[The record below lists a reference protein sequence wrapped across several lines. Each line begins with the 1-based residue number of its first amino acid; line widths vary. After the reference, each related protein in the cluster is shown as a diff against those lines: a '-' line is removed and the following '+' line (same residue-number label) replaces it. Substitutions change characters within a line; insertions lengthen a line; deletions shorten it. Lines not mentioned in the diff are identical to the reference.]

1 MKQIQVIDTTFSRV
15 NGLTFKEKLILARQL
30 AAIGVDVIEV
40 GTLTSAS
47 EDKLFVKT
55 VLPFV
60 GKVTLS
66 AVVGAEE
73 GAAEAAWDALAPI
86 TNKRL
91 VVEIPTSVVQMEY
104 VCHAKPDKVLDM
116 IASRV
121 AACAALTSEV
131 EFSAADAVRS
141 EPTFLAKACEVAIA
155 SGAKYI
161 TLCDSEGVST
171 PTEISAFLNGF
182 RSSCPAAASLA
193 IAVRCNN
200 TLSMACANSVAAVM
214 GEACAVKTALVSDEA
229 VALDAFVRTV
239 ALRGNDWAMAT
250 SVDSTDITGLRA
262 SMPWLYGERHE
273 GAATAVEAVEASDE
287 ILLAKG
293 TTIGQISDVVA
304 HMGYELT
311 SDDLAKVYKS
321 FEQLVAHKSSVSG
334 KELETIV
341 ANVADEVPPTY
352 ILRSYIVNSGDRISP
367 MAQVEIEK
375 DGEIRH
381 GVSIG
386 DGPIDAALLAVE
398 RVIGTHYELDDFR
411 ISSVTRGQEAMGEAL
426 VRLRSRGKVYS
437 GSGVSTDIIG
447 ASLKAYVNALNKIV
461 FEEQ

>member
-1 MKQIQVIDTTFSRV
+1 MKQIHVIDTTFSRV
-15 NGLTFKEKLILARQL
+15 SGLSFKERLILARQL
-30 AAIGVDVIEV
+30 VNLGVDVIEV
-40 GTLTSAS
+40 GALSDTS
-47 EDKLFVKT
+47 EDKLFIKT
-55 VLPFV
+55 VLPFLGNTTV
-60 GKVTLS
+60 SALVSQEENAAVSAWEALS
-66 AVVGAEE
+66 P
-73 GAAEAAWDALAPI
+73 L

-104 VCHAKPDKVLDM
+104 FCHAKPDKVLEM

-121 AACAALTSEV
+121 AACAALTEEV

-141 EPTFLAKACEVAIA
+141 EPAFLVKACETALA
-155 SGAKYI
+155 AGAKYI
-161 TLCDSEGVST
+161 TLCDSEGVVT
-171 PTEISAFLNGF
+171 PTEITAFIKNFREASAAF
-182 RSSCPAAASLA
+182 ASVS

-200 TLSMACANSVAAVM
+200 ALSMACANSVAAVM
-214 GEACAVKTALVSDEA
+214 SEAVAVKTTLVGDDA
-229 VALDAFVRTV
+229 VSLSAFVRTV
-239 ALRGNDWAMAT
+239 ALRGNDWSLTTA
-250 SVDSTDITGLRA
+250 VDPTAITRIA
-262 SMPWLYGERHE
+262 SSMPWLYGEKAE
-273 GAATAVEAVEASDE
+273 GVATAVESVEDSDE

-293 TTIGQISDVVA
+293 TTIGQIADVVA
-304 HMGYELT
+304 HMGYEIS
-311 SDDLAKVYKS
+311 SDDLAKVYKA
-321 FEQLVAHKSSVSG
+321 FEQLVERKAVSG
-334 KELETIV
+334 KELEIIV

-375 DGEIRH
+375 DGEVRH

-386 DGPIDAALLAVE
+386 NGPIDAAFLAVE
-398 RVIGTHYELDDFR
+398 KVIGTNYELDDFR

-447 ASLKAYVNALNKIV
+447 ASLRAYVNALNKIV

>member
-1 MKQIQVIDTTFSRV
+1 MKQIHVIDTTFSRV
-15 NGLTFKEKLILARQL
+15 SGLSFKERLILARQL
-30 AAIGVDVIEV
+30 VNLGVDVIEV
-40 GTLTSAS
+40 GALSDTS
-47 EDKLFVKT
+47 EDKLFIKT
-55 VLPFV
+55 VLPFLGNATV
-60 GKVTLS
+60 SALVSQEENAAVSAWEALS
-66 AVVGAEE
+66 P
-73 GAAEAAWDALAPI
+73 L

-104 VCHAKPDKVLDM
+104 FCHAKPDKVLEM

-121 AACAALTSEV
+121 AACAALTEEV

-141 EPTFLAKACEVAIA
+141 EPAFLVKACETALA
-155 SGAKYI
+155 AGAKYI
-161 TLCDSEGVST
+161 TLCDSEGVVT
-171 PTEISAFLNGF
+171 PTEITAFIKNFREASAAF
-182 RSSCPAAASLA
+182 ASVS

-200 TLSMACANSVAAVM
+200 ALSMACANSVAAVM
-214 GEACAVKTALVSDEA
+214 SEAVAVKTTLVGDDA
-229 VALDAFVRTV
+229 VSLSAFVRTV
-239 ALRGNDWAMAT
+239 ALRGNDWSLTTA
-250 SVDSTDITGLRA
+250 VDPTAITRIA
-262 SMPWLYGERHE
+262 SSMPWLYGEKAE
-273 GAATAVEAVEASDE
+273 GVATAVESVEDSDE

-293 TTIGQISDVVA
+293 TTIGQIADVVA
-304 HMGYELT
+304 HMGYEIS
-311 SDDLAKVYKS
+311 SDDLAKVYKA
-321 FEQLVAHKSSVSG
+321 FEQLVERKAVSG
-334 KELETIV
+334 KELEIIV

-375 DGEIRH
+375 DGEVRH

-386 DGPIDAALLAVE
+386 NGPIDAAFLAVE
-398 RVIGTHYELDDFR
+398 KVIGTNYELDDFR

-447 ASLKAYVNALNKIV
+447 ASLRAYVNALNKIV

>member
-1 MKQIQVIDTTFSRV
+1 MKQIHVIDTTFSRV
-15 NGLTFKEKLILARQL
+15 SGLSFKERLILARQL
-30 AAIGVDVIEV
+30 VNLGVDVIEV
-40 GTLTSAS
+40 GALSDTS
-47 EDKLFVKT
+47 EDKLFIKT
-55 VLPFV
+55 VLPFLGNTTV
-60 GKVTLS
+60 SALVSQEENAAVSAWEALS
-66 AVVGAEE
+66 P
-73 GAAEAAWDALAPI
+73 L

-104 VCHAKPDKVLDM
+104 FCHAKPDKVLEM

-121 AACAALTSEV
+121 AACAALTEEV

-141 EPTFLAKACEVAIA
+141 EPAFLVKACETALA
-155 SGAKYI
+155 AGAKYI
-161 TLCDSEGVST
+161 TLCDSEGVVT
-171 PTEISAFLNGF
+171 PTEITAFLKNF
-182 RSSCPAAASLA
+182 REASAAFASVS

-200 TLSMACANSVAAVM
+200 ALSMACANSVAAVM
-214 GEACAVKTALVSDEA
+214 SEAVAVKTTLVGDDA
-229 VALDAFVRTV
+229 VSLSAFVRTV
-239 ALRGNDWAMAT
+239 ALRGNDWSLTTA
-250 SVDSTDITGLRA
+250 VDPTAITRIA
-262 SMPWLYGERHE
+262 SSMPWLYGEKAE
-273 GAATAVEAVEASDE
+273 GVATAVESVEDSDE

-293 TTIGQISDVVA
+293 TTIGQIADVVA
-304 HMGYELT
+304 HMGYEIS
-311 SDDLAKVYKS
+311 SDDLAKVYKA
-321 FEQLVAHKSSVSG
+321 FEQLVERKAVSG
-334 KELETIV
+334 KELEIIV

-375 DGEIRH
+375 DGEVRH

-386 DGPIDAALLAVE
+386 NGPIDAAFLAVE
-398 RVIGTHYELDDFR
+398 KVIGTNYELDDFR

-447 ASLKAYVNALNKIV
+447 ASLRAYVNALNKIV

>member
-15 NGLTFKEKLILARQL
+15 SGLSFKERLILARQL
-30 AAIGVDVIEV
+30 SALGVDVIEA
-40 GTLTSAS
+40 GALRNTS
-47 EDKLFVKT
+47 EDKLFIKT
-55 VLPFV
+55 VLPFLGNTTV
-60 GKVTLS
+60 S
-66 AVVGAEE
+66 ALVSDEDN
-73 GAAEAAWDALAPI
+73 AANAAWEALSPL

-104 VCHAKPDKVLDM
+104 FCHAKPDKVLEM
-116 IASRV
+116 IKARV
-121 AACAALTSEV
+121 SACAALTEEV

-141 EPTFLAKACEVAIA
+141 EPAFLTRACEFALA

-161 TLCDSEGVST
+161 TLCDSEGVAT
-171 PTEISAFLNGF
+171 PTELVAFLKNF
-182 RSSCPAAASLA
+182 RDSSEAFAHVA
-193 IAVRCNN
+193 IGVRCNDS
-200 TLSMACANSVAAVM
+200 LSMACANSVAAVM
-214 GEACAVKTALVSDEA
+214 GEAVAVKTSLVGDEA
-229 VALDAFVRTV
+229 VALSAFVRTV
-239 ALRGNDWAMAT
+239 ALRGNDWALAT
-250 SVDSTDITGLRA
+250 SVDPTAMTRVAS
-262 SMPWLYGERHE
+262 SMPWLYGEKRE
-273 GAATAVEAVEASDE
+273 GVATAVESVEDSDE

-293 TTIGQISDVVA
+293 TTIGQIADVVA
-304 HMGYELT
+304 HMGYEIS
-311 SDDLAKVYKS
+311 SDDLAKVHKA
-321 FEQLVAHKSSVSG
+321 FEKLAERKSVSG
-334 KELETIV
+334 KELEIIV

-386 DGPIDAALLAVE
+386 NGPIDAAFLAVE
-398 RVIGTHYELDDFR
+398 KVIGSTYELDDFR

-426 VRLRSRGKVYS
+426 VRLRSQGKVYS

-447 ASLKAYVNALNKIV
+447 ASLRAYVNALNKIV

>member
-15 NGLTFKEKLILARQL
+15 SGLSFKERLILARQL
-30 AAIGVDVIEV
+30 SALGVDVIEA
-40 GTLTSAS
+40 GTLRDTS
-47 EDKLFVKT
+47 EDKLFIKT
-55 VLPFV
+55 VLPFLGNTTV
-60 GKVTLS
+60 S
-66 AVVGAEE
+66 ALVSDEDN
-73 GAAEAAWDALAPI
+73 AANAAWEALSPL

-104 VCHAKPDKVLDM
+104 FCHAKPDKVLEM
-116 IASRV
+116 IKARV
-121 AACAALTSEV
+121 SACAALTEEV

-141 EPTFLAKACEVAIA
+141 EPAFLTRACEIALA

-161 TLCDSEGVST
+161 TLCDSEGVAT
-171 PTEISAFLNGF
+171 PTELAAFLKNF
-182 RSSCPAAASLA
+182 RDSSEAFAHVA
-193 IAVRCNN
+193 IGVRCNDS
-200 TLSMACANSVAAVM
+200 LSMACANSVAAVM
-214 GEACAVKTALVSDEA
+214 GEAVAVKTTLVGDEA
-229 VALDAFVRTV
+229 VALSAFVRTV
-239 ALRGNDWAMAT
+239 ALRGNDWALAT
-250 SVDSTDITGLRA
+250 SVDPTAMTRVAS
-262 SMPWLYGERHE
+262 SMPWLYGEKRE
-273 GAATAVEAVEASDE
+273 GVATAVESVEDSDE

-293 TTIGQISDVVA
+293 TTIGQIADVVA
-304 HMGYELT
+304 HMGYEIS
-311 SDDLAKVYKS
+311 SDDLAKVHKA
-321 FEQLVAHKSSVSG
+321 FEKLAERKSVSG
-334 KELETIV
+334 KELEIIV

-386 DGPIDAALLAVE
+386 NGPIDAAFLAVE
-398 RVIGTHYELDDFR
+398 KVIGSTYELDDFR

-426 VRLRSRGKVYS
+426 VRLRSQGKVYS

-447 ASLKAYVNALNKIV
+447 ASLRAYVNALNKIV